1 MGNADEYR
9 AEFDAQVAFSN
20 GGTLQVRRFRVDV
33 PGRDVSD
40 AEVATIF
47 VSSLGLLMT
56 ERVEVSGLRVIP
68 EAHKG
73 TRGGPSATDAGAT
86 TRLVELSHVIK
97 PGMTTF
103 PGLPGPV
110 VEAHVSHEA
119 SRGKYAPGVEF
130 AIDRVTMVGNTG
142 TYMDTPYHRYADRH
156 DLTGVSLSTVAG
168 VPVVVVRTIGSG
180 ARGVDVGSLAPFD
193 VHGRAVLLH
202 TGGDKNFGT
211 PAYAENAPFLTE
223 AGARWLVDHGAAG
236 VGIDAVSIDDLADL
250 ARPAHSVLLAAG
262 IPLVEHLTGLDQVP
276 PHGAYFT
283 AAPPRIAHVGAFP
296 VRAFAAIP

>member
-1 MGNADEYR
+1 
-9 AEFDAQVAFSN
+9 
-20 GGTLQVRRFRVDV
+20 
-33 PGRDVSD
+33 
-40 AEVATIF
+40 
-47 VSSLGLLMT
+47 MT
-56 ERVEVSGLRVIP
+56 ERVEVSGMRVFP

-73 TRGGPSATDAGAT
+73 TRGGPGATDTRASAA
-86 TRLVELSHVIK
+86 TRLVELSHVIE

-110 VEAHVSHEA
+110 IEAHVSHEA
-119 SRGKYAPGVEF
+119 SRGRYAPGVEF

-168 VPVVVVRTIGSG
+168 LPVVVARTIGSG
-180 ARGVDVGSLAPFD
+180 VRAVDIGTLAPFEVD
-193 VHGRAVLLH
+193 GRAVLLH
-202 TGGDKNFGT
+202 TGGDKHFGT
-211 PAYAENAPFLTE
+211 PAYVEDAPFLTE
-223 AGARWLVDHGAAG
+223 AGARWLVDHGAAL

-250 ARPAHSVLLAAG
+250 ARPAHSVLLGAG
-262 IPLVEHLTGLDQVP
+262 IPIVEHLTGLDQLP

-283 AAPPRIAHVGAFP
+283 ATPPRISHVGAFP